1 MPKIILILEHE
12 KPMNFK
18 GHISFL
24 RAVFKH
30 SITAFGGPQ
39 VHVSLMQRRFVDQR
53 NDITSQE
60 LLEYNA
66 FCQLLPGASSTQT
79 IVLVAYKR
87 GGLLLALLTLLVW
100 ILPASILMATFA
112 IAFSHF
118 DIQKGLSSLRYLQ
131 PMSIGFI
138 ASATLLLYKKVIDNK
153 ITKIIFLLASII
165 VVIGF
170 KTPWT
175 IPIVIILAGIA
186 TNFSKKRIPNDGAA
200 PKSVKWGGL
209 IIFLTLFLTAGIL
222 SEQSTRHNWK
232 YQKVFNLF
240 ETNYRFGSFVFGGG
254 DVLIPMMYE
263 QYVTRPNTTRI
274 IQNKRDV
281 IKISSD
287 AFLTGAGIVRAV
299 PGPIFSISSYTGAMA
314 LKDKG
319 ISWQIVGAIAATI
332 GVFLPSFFI
341 VVFFFPIWQMLK
353 KYAII
358 YRSLEGINAA
368 VVGIMLG
375 ASLYLIKDVGISLT
389 RSVPLVWVISLLTF
403 LTSTYLI
410 YYKKLATH
418 WIVLLVILIGFLST
432 YIA

>member
-1 MPKIILILEHE
+1 MPKIILILAYE
-12 KPMNFK
+12 KPMNFIRN
-18 GHISFL
+18 ISFL
-24 RAVFKH
+24 RVVFKH

-53 NDITSQE
+53 NDISSQE

-87 GGLLLALLTLLVW
+87 GGLWLALLTLLVW
-100 ILPASILMATFA
+100 ILPASILMTSAA

-118 DIQKGLSSLRYLQ
+118 DIQKGLASLRYLQ

-138 ASATLLLYKKVIDNK
+138 ASATLLLYRKAVDNT
-153 ITKIIFLLASII
+153 ITKIIFILASIV

-200 PKSVKWGGL
+200 PKSIKWGGL
-209 IIFLTLFLTAGIL
+209 IIFLALFLTAGIF

-319 ISWQIVGAIAATI
+319 IDWQIVGAIVATI
-332 GVFLPSFFI
+332 GVFLPSFLI

-353 KYAII
+353 KYSII

-375 ASLYLIKDVGISLT
+375 ASLYLIKDVSISLT
-389 RSVPLVWVISLLTF
+389 RSVPFVWVISILTF

-418 WIVLLVILIGFLST
+418 WIVLLVILVGCLST